1 MRCGLAG
8 EQEVPALLL
17 HRLAHRLAGIKIV
30 AEIDRV
36 QPLVVGAVPFE
47 PAPHGAALAVLLVV
61 TVLRSDELRRE
72 WASPLGVA
80 LPPFAWIMPQGEH
93 AGGAGRSWR
102 ARASAA

>member
-1 MRCGLAG
+1 MA
-8 EQEVPALLL
+8 ALLL

-36 QPLVVGAVPFE
+36 QPLVVGAVPLE

-72 WASPLGVA
+72 WDDLGMTRSHDGGAEQGVEELGRLTSSRAGRA
-80 LPPFAWIMPQGEH
+80 LPPADLE
-93 AGGAGRSWR
+93 AGGVR
-102 ARASAA
+102 A